1 MNLLARLRP
10 RSPAASVDLADPK
23 VALDPFP
30 HYEELRRLG
39 PVHFLPVHGWWIVL
53 GYDEVKAAFARPDLF
68 SSRAQTALDAVM
80 LGVDPP
86 DHAPVRRLASRLFAS
101 EALDRIEARAKAL
114 AGELLRPEL
123 ELVGGFA
130 RPISTAAAA
139 DVLGLDDEDRAAFL
153 HAAGRDGGGAI
164 PFMETIPLIQGVAHR
179 ARPFHRFMAEAEPSL
194 SEEQARS
201 LVTIIWLAAI
211 DTTERLIAN
220 SALRLIEDGTM
231 FGRIKA
237 EPALLRPFLAEVT
250 RLNPSEHLVPR
261 IALAPARI
269 GGVEIPAGATVQLC
283 VSAAN
288 RDPAQFERPAELWL
302 ERPPAKNF
310 CFGHG
315 VHQCIGGPLARRV
328 VAAAIDTLIRRST
341 DLRPLQPLDR
351 IQFHGSPTSLGPSHM
366 LVGL

>member
-1 MNLLARLRP
+1 MSFLARLRP
-10 RSPAASVDLADPK
+10 RSPATSLDLAEPK

-30 HYEELRRLG
+30 HYEALRRLG
-39 PVHFLPVHGWWIVL
+39 PVHFLPLHGWWIVL
-53 GYDEVKAAFARPDLF
+53 GYEEVKAAFARPDLF

-80 LGVDPP
+80 LGADPP
-86 DHAPVRRLASRLFAS
+86 DHTPVRRLASRLFSS
-101 EALDRIEARAKAL
+101 EALDRIEARARAL
-114 AGELLRPEL
+114 AGELLQPEL
-123 ELVGGFA
+123 ELVGGYA

-139 DVLGLDDEDRAAFL
+139 DVLGLEGEDLAAFL
-153 HAAGRDGGGAI
+153 HAARRDGAGAI
-164 PFMETIPLIQGVAHR
+164 PFMDTIAPIQAVAHR
-179 ARPFHRFMAEAEPSL
+179 ARPFRSFMAEAAGSL
-194 SEEQARS
+194 SEPQARS

-220 SALRLIEDGTM
+220 SALRLIEDPAM

-237 EPALLRPFLAEVT
+237 DPALLRPFLAEVA

-261 IALAPARI
+261 TTVAPARL
-269 GGVEIPAGATVQLC
+269 GGVEIRTGATVQLC

-302 ERPPAKNF
+302 ERPAAKNF

-315 VHQCIGGPLARRV
+315 IHQCIGGPLARRV
-328 VAAAIDTLIRRST
+328 VAAAIETLVGRSAA
-341 DLRPLQPLDR
+341 LRPLQPLDQ
-351 IQFHGSPTSLGPSHM
+351 IQYHGSPTSLGPSHM